1 MDLTG
6 KVRKTQAY
14 YFTNGEL
21 ADVIWIGE
29 WSRRNLYN
37 PLHFFL
43 SIQPEQRLGFS
54 DGGEGYPRRWQQCGP
69 FRATRYII
77 IRNCYERQKLGANRI
92 ISTSRPSMSSAL
104 I

>member
-1 MDLTG
+1 MFHLVGQDAPFYLMDLTG

-21 ADVIWIGE
+21 ADVIWLGE
-29 WSRRNLYN
+29 WSRGNLYN

-69 FRATRYII
+69 FRATTYMW
-77 IRNCYERQKLGANRI
+77 
-92 ISTSRPSMSSAL
+92 SHPTHH
-104 I
+104 